1 MIWVF
6 SRKSHV
12 LNNKAKAMQNLIQ
25 SNLSFKEFYI
35 KHFPCIK
42 PLKNFKFSLMILQW
56 NLILQNS
63 PLSNI
68 LWESKYT
75 FIPKRANLCK
85 RTIKCN
91 IQSKVR
97 QNPQEWTSNQPSS
110 EFKSLFF
117 HQSGHGNVNVEKQF
131 EVPCNLLDKV
141 TVTEPEH
148 KQFKQELKSCKIRAP

>member
-85 RTIKCN
+85 RTIKWYLYFLTFSQKSDK
-91 IQSKVR
+91 IHRSELQISHHLS
-97 QNPQEWTSNQPSS
+97 SNHCFSI
-110 EFKSLFF
+110 KA
-117 HQSGHGNVNVEKQF
+117 
-131 EVPCNLLDKV
+131 
-141 TVTEPEH
+141 VTEM
-148 KQFKQELKSCKIRAP
+148 